1 MNTKLSL
8 SNKPLVIA
16 ISFVVFLV
24 TLVVLHYANNLALHI
39 AIHSSLKQLLP
50 SALNDALVNSYD
62 VEPLLKHSE
71 SLIKSWLESAKVMSL
86 FDISTINSLEVLEI
100 SLTSMSSTD
109 HADLTFQLGDQH
121 YGVSW
126 RVAAE
131 RSALLLLFIVSS
143 SALIGFAAYCL
154 LQHKT
159 KTYPSPVNHEIYD
172 TEPEAL
178 TRPQNSTLPAIEA
191 TNKPRGPVEPN
202 STIDHRLTIHLLDR
216 TITIGQHKLTMSKT
230 PFFYYY
236 WYIKR
241 SIDNLPPYINPPST
255 KPDIDNG
262 RELAQMMRCFG
273 GHARAINELEQH
285 GLKAKTLDQNRNK
298 IKDEMLAHF
307 GERAEPYLFLKSRDP
322 KTGRY
327 QHQLAKNIFTIKTK
341 G

>member
-8 SNKPLVIA
+8 SNKPLVIVT
-16 ISFVVFLV
+16 SFVVFLIA
-24 TLVVLHYANNLALHI
+24 LAAMLYASNLALHI
-39 AIHSSLKQLLP
+39 AIYSSLKQQLP
-50 SALNDALVNSYD
+50 NALNDALVNSYD
-62 VEPLLKHSE
+62 VEPLLNHSE

-109 HADLTFQLGDQH
+109 HADLTFQLSDQH

-131 RSALLLLFIVSS
+131 RSTLSLLFIVFS
-143 SALIGFAAYCL
+143 SALVGFTAYRL
-154 LQHKT
+154 LQRKA
-159 KTYPSPVNHEIYD
+159 KTYPSPINHEMYD
-172 TEPEAL
+172 IEPKAL
-178 TRPQNSTLPAIEA
+178 ARPQNNCLSAIEA
-191 TNKPRGPVEPN
+191 TNKPQDSVEPN
-202 STIDHRLTIHLLDR
+202 STIDHGLTINLLDR

-255 KPDIDNG
+255 KPDIGNG
-262 RELAQMMRCFG
+262 RELAQLMRCFG

-307 GERAEPYLFLKSRDP
+307 GELAEPYLFLKSRDP

-327 QHQLAKNIFTIKTK
+327 QHQLAKSIFTIKTK
-341 G
+341 S